1 MIGVLNYGVGNVNAF
16 LNVYKRLGIN
26 AKAITKPSDFYNVS
40 HLILP
45 GVGSFDNAINKFNE
59 SGLRIPTEKMI
70 LHSNIPLLGVCVGM
84 QMLASISEEGSEK
97 GLDLIPGKVQYLKNY
112 NNCNL
117 PLPHMGWN
125 KIEVINS
132 NKLTIGLENAYFY
145 YLHSFVYNSDSKSAI
160 MATSDYDG
168 KFEVIVNKDNI
179 YGMQCHPEKS
189 HKFGSIILKNFSKI

>member
-70 LHSNIPLLGVCVGM
+70 LYSNIYSHYVVHLIFLDP
-84 QMLASISEEGSEK
+84 ISTRTHAMTVHRQTALS
-97 GLDLIPGKVQYLKNY
+97 
-112 NNCNL
+112 CR
-117 PLPHMGWN
+117 
-125 KIEVINS
+125 
-132 NKLTIGLENAYFY
+132 T
-145 YLHSFVYNSDSKSAI
+145 HS
-160 MATSDYDG
+160 
-168 KFEVIVNKDNI
+168 
-179 YGMQCHPEKS
+179 
-189 HKFGSIILKNFSKI
+189 